1 MAVEGETK
9 RGGEAGGDKPKRMR
23 RSPRKWT
30 AKRIASFI
38 STLED
43 TSNVSAAIRK
53 CGMSRDAVYDR
64 RKSDPEFR
72 RRWEQALLCAYDAL
86 EARAL
91 DQSLNGRTVKIRYQ
105 GKVVD
110 EEVQFDTRTA
120 LTLLR
125 MHRDTAERVR
135 AQGETG
141 PQDRAGLIR
150 ELRERLLRIEARML
164 GRPEPG
170 ADGGC

>member
-1 MAVEGETK
+1 MA
-9 RGGEAGGDKPKRMR
+9 GGELKTGAERPKRAR
-23 RSPRKWT
+23 REPRKWSGRRT
-30 AKRIASFI
+30 EMFVSAP
-38 STLED
+38 ED
-43 TSNVSAAIRK
+43 TSNVSAAIRA

-64 RKSDPEFR
+64 RKADPEFR
-72 RRWEQALLCAYDAL
+72 RRWEQALVGAYDAL

-91 DQSLNGRTVKIRYQ
+91 DVSLNGRTVKIRYQ

-135 AQGETG
+135 AQGEAAPT
-141 PQDRAGLIR
+141 DRAALVR

-170 ADGGC
+170 ADGETGD